1 MGRIQLYEVQV
12 YNIVV
17 DVVNHD
23 GIPKVTGWFN
33 HRSGNYVFCMNGT
46 VRGDGGVSG
55 IPP

>member
-23 GIPKVTGWFN
+23 GIPKVTGGSTTDQATMCF
-33 HRSGNYVFCMNGT
+33 V
-46 VRGDGGVSG
+46 
-55 IPP
+55 